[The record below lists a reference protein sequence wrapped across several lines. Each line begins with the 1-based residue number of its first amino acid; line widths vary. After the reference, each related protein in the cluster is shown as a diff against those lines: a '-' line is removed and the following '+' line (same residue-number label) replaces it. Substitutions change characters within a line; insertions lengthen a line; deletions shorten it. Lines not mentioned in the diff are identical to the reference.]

1 MKPLEEILEKINKS
15 ISEYET
21 KKLSFTQEQSE
32 ILRDLSVNLH
42 WLAEHRI
49 YYHNQWLGVYFE
61 TKGSNASKERESD
74 YKVPELYKIRHLM
87 SSGYKVLE
95 SLRSTISANKQN

>member
-1 MKPLEEILEKINKS
+1 MKPLEEILANINKS
-15 ISEYET
+15 VSDYET

-49 YYHNQWLGVYFE
+49 IYHEQWLGIYFE
-61 TKGSNASKERESD
+61 TSGSNASKEREAD
-74 YKVPELYKIRHLM
+74 FRIPELYKIRHFM
-87 SSGYKVLE
+87 SSGYKVLD
-95 SLRSTISANKQN
+95 SLRSTISANKSN